1 MDIELVTEVDR
12 LQDHVA
18 GWDALAQCT
27 SQARGGGG
35 IVAAWAAH
43 MLPPDTELRV
53 WVATEGTEVVG
64 VLPFVA
70 EAMPRGRFRLLPP
83 TTDLMIG
90 SVPMAHPDCAQQ
102 VADAVADDFVA
113 HAEPVNMATIYW
125 LPQGSP
131 WSSALGRRLVEPDW
145 VEAERTRY
153 DSHYTSV
160 PSGMD
165 PWMAARDKVFRQGVG
180 RRARRAEE
188 EGFRLVTTED
198 PVEIMERLPRLQSFY
213 VRSQEARGGQGYRF
227 DEDMIRTIETAQAL
241 SPAGRFALTVLENDD
256 VVIGASLVLRAG
268 TNMSCW
274 LVGYDPEWSRF
285 GPGVAAL
292 LESIAAGS
300 RAGCDAAD
308 LGLGDHHYLRDFK
321 DACAPLESVTWCR
334 PRLARL
340 LQLGSPGVPGAGG
353 ETNPVPTG

>member
-1 MDIELVTEVDR
+1 LVTEVDR
-12 LQDHVA
+12 LKDHVA
-18 GWDALAQCT
+18 GWDALADRA
-27 SQARGGGG
+27 SRARGGGG
-35 IVAAWAAH
+35 IVAAWAVH
-43 MLPPDTELRV
+43 MLPSDTELRV

-70 EAMPRGRFRLLPP
+70 ETMPRGRFRLLPP
-83 TTDLMIG
+83 TTDLMFG
-90 SVPMAHPDCAQQ
+90 TVPIAHPDCAVQ

-113 HAEPVNMATIYW
+113 HAETVDMATIYW

-131 WSSALGRRLVEPDW
+131 WSSALGRRLVSPDW
-145 VEAERTRY
+145 EAVRTQY
-153 DSHYTSV
+153 DAQYACI

-188 EGFRLVTTED
+188 QGFRLVTTED
-198 PVEIMERLPRLQSFY
+198 AAEIMERLPRLQSFY

-227 DEDMIRTIETAQAL
+227 DDDMIRTIETAQAL

-256 VVIGASLVLRAG
+256 VVIGASFVVRAG
-268 TNMSCW
+268 TKMSCW
-274 LVGYDPEWSRF
+274 LIGHDPEWSRF

-308 LGLGDHHYLRDFK
+308 LGLGDHRYLRDFK

-340 LQLGSPGVPGAGG
+340 LKLGSPVVPGG
-353 ETNPVPTG
+353 EEGTNPVLAG

>member
-12 LQDHVA
+12 LRDHVA
-18 GWDALAQCT
+18 GWDALADT
-27 SQARGGGG
+27 ASQARGGGG

-43 MLPPDTELRV
+43 MLPPGTELRV
-53 WVATEGTEVVG
+53 WVATEGTAVVG

-70 EAMPRGRFRLLPP
+70 EPMPRGRFRLLPP
-83 TTDLMIG
+83 TTDLMFG
-90 SVPMAHPDCAQQ
+90 TVPIAHPDCAQR
-102 VADAVADDFVA
+102 VADAVAEDFVA
-113 HAEPVNMATIYW
+113 RAETVNVATIYW
-125 LPQGSP
+125 LPGGSP

-145 VEAERTRY
+145 VEAERTPY
-153 DSHYTSV
+153 DSYYTSV

-165 PWMAARDKVFRQGVG
+165 SWMASRDKVFRQGVG

-198 PVEIMERLPRLQSFY
+198 PADIMERLPSLQSFY
-213 VRSQEARGGQGYRF
+213 VRSQEERGGQGYRF
-227 DEDMIRTIETAQAL
+227 DDDMIRTIDTAQAL

-256 VVIGASLVLRAG
+256 GIIGASLVLRAG

-321 DACAPLESVTWCR
+321 DASTPLESVTWCR

-340 LQLGSPGVPGAGG
+340 FAGG
-353 ETNPVPTG
+353 GDTNAAQAD